1 MNEELLFS
9 IICKLCNMES
19 PPPKSERFIP
29 YLKTKAV
36 FLPTI
41 FNVLG

>member
-19 PPPKSERFIP
+19 PKSERFIP
-29 YLKTKAV
+29 YLKTKAI